1 MSQRKEVTNMILMN
15 VVENNTLNLVAYD
28 ENGTRVS
35 LQITSDMTAQQ
46 IMDGLSSIMESGF
59 SIKAGA

>member
-1 MSQRKEVTNMILMN
+1 MILMN
-15 VVENNTLNLVAYD
+15 VVENNILNLVAYD